1 MTFGMSSPQ
10 SNLTRMLDLSG
21 SLQTSLVSVSSDRSN
36 RLRFIFFRTAKAS
49 NATTSEQLDALKETV
64 DTLQKEISEFE
75 NKKSKN

>member
-1 MTFGMSSPQ
+1 MLGKFFSSHH
-10 SNLTRMLDLSG
+10 LTLCSCA
-21 SLQTSLVSVSSDRSN
+21 SVSSVVNIALHQTEVKILSEILEN
-36 RLRFIFFRTAKAS
+36 TKAS

>member
-36 RLRFIFFRTAKAS
+36 RLRFIFFRIAGTS
-49 NATTSEQLDALKETV
+49 NAAKRSDSSIMGAAVLRRPRFV
-64 DTLQKEISEFE
+64 DYSIA
-75 NKKSKN
+75 